1 MKPLDPRLLREAR
14 AARWFITGVVALAT
28 LGVVATVVIAFNLT
42 RFITGVF
49 VDGVAPELLYGNL
62 VLVAVAGLI
71 KGAAIWL
78 QEVLAVRAAA
88 ASRAELRAK
97 YLDAVARA
105 PLSELDSVDG
115 LAARH
120 HLANRGLDALDA
132 YFSRY
137 LPQLVLTA
145 IATPVLG
152 AIIWFTDLT
161 SGIILLCTL
170 PLIPLFMVMIGWA
183 TRAVQQ
189 RQLDALTRL
198 GQHFLEVLRGL
209 STLKIFG
216 RERVQVETLKEVGEQ
231 YRKRTMKVLSISF
244 LSGFALE
251 LGASLAV
258 ALMAV
263 TIGFRLLDGTIA
275 LSVGLFVLLL
285 APEAFLPMRNVGANF
300 HAAAE
305 GVLASETILN
315 EIARKPNMDS
325 ESGPLP
331 VVEAG
336 KLLVLTG
343 VSGAGKT
350 TLLEALRA
358 GLSFDE
364 TAWLPQGGI
373 VFSGSVAENILGPSV
388 ATSPAKTDLE
398 KERNR
403 LTEAMKMAALDDLE
417 VDDLV
422 GESGAAVSGGQRQR
436 IGLARA
442 FKRALDNPNAVV
454 LLDEPV
460 SAIDPARAGTII
472 ESLREF
478 ARRGHAVVAVSHQS
492 QLIDAADAIFEVK
505 R

>member
-28 LGVVATVVIAFNLT
+28 LSVLATVVIAFNLT

-49 VDGVAPELLYGNL
+49 VDGLAPDLLGGHL
-62 VLVAVAGLI
+62 VLVAFAGLI
-71 KGAAIWL
+71 KGVAIWL
-78 QEVLAVRAAA
+78 QEVFAVRAAA

-97 YLDAVARA
+97 YFEAVAQA
-105 PLSELDSVDG
+105 PLSELEIDEG

-152 AIIWFTDLT
+152 AIIWFSDLT

-209 STLKIFG
+209 ATLKIFG

-231 YRKRTMKVLSISF
+231 YRKRTMKVLSVSF

-285 APEAFLPMRNVGANF
+285 APEAYLPMRNVGANF

-305 GVLASETILN
+305 GVLASEAILDQI
-315 EIARKPNMDS
+315 ERGPRVRVSGIDLPQFEAGQVLGL
-325 ESGPLP
+325 SGP
-331 VVEAG
+331 
-336 KLLVLTG
+336 
-343 VSGAGKT
+343 SGAGKT
-350 TLLEALRA
+350 TLLEALRSSLPA
-358 GLSFDE
+358 DD
-364 TAWLPQGGI
+364 TAWLPQNGI
-373 VFSGSVAENILGPSV
+373 VFAGTVAQNLFGPNSSELSQLDQQR
-388 ATSPAKTDLE
+388 AI
-398 KERNR
+398 
-403 LTEAMKMAALDDLE
+403 EAMRMAALDDLALA
-417 VDDLV
+417 DQV
-422 GESGAAVSGGQRQR
+422 GESGGAISGGQRQR
-436 IGLARA
+436 IGLARV
-442 FKRALDNPNAVV
+442 FCRALANPRAVL
-454 LLDEPV
+454 LLDEPI
-460 SAIDPARAGTII
+460 SAIDSARAQVVIGSI
-472 ESLREF
+472 SEF
-478 ARRGHAVVAVSHQS
+478 ARRGHAVIAVSHQP
-492 QLIDAADAIFEVK
+492 QLLAIADRVVEVL

>member
-1 MKPLDPRLLREAR
+1 VKPLDPRLLREAR

-28 LGVVATVVIAFNLT
+28 LGVLATVVIAINLT

-49 VDGVAPELLYGNL
+49 VDGIAPEILAGNL
-62 VLVAVAGLI
+62 LLVAAAGLT

-78 QEVLAVRAAA
+78 QELLAVRAAA

-105 PLSELDSVDG
+105 PLSELDAGDG

-137 LPQLVLTA
+137 LPQLVLTS

-152 AIIWFTDLT
+152 AIIWFSDLT

-209 STLKIFG
+209 ATLKIFG
-216 RERVQVETLKEVGEQ
+216 RERVQIATLKDVGEQ
-231 YRKRTMKVLSISF
+231 YRKRTMKVLSVSF

-305 GVLASETILN
+305 GVLASEAILDEIEREASTKPRGLALPTI
-315 EIARKPNMDS
+315 
-325 ESGPLP
+325 
-331 VVEAG
+331 EAG
-336 KLLVLTG
+336 KLLVVTG
-343 VSGAGKT
+343 PSGIGKT
-350 TLLEALRA
+350 SLLEALRA
-358 GLSFDE
+358 TLPAHD
-364 TAWLPQGGI
+364 TAWLPQSGI
-373 VFSGSVAENILGPSV
+373 VFAGSVAENIVGPV
-388 ATSPAKTDLE
+388 EASPCGHDAP
-398 KERNR
+398 R
-403 LTEAMKMAALDDLE
+403 LLDALKMAALDDLE
-417 VDDLV
+417 LDEPV
-422 GESGAAVSGGQRQR
+422 GESGSAVSGGQRQR
-436 IGLARA
+436 IGLARV
-442 FKRALDNPNAVV
+442 FLRALDNPRAVL

-460 SAIDPARAGTII
+460 SAIDSARSATII

-478 ARRGHAVVAVSHQS
+478 AGRGHAVVAVTHQS